1 VALAWAAGTFASLG
15 AVVLGLLVA
24 GHIGLA
30 PSVGRHQA
38 SLVWPGV
45 QAVVGTAATWAWWW
59 RVRRPPAHAS
69 PTGAAWRAGVPALL
83 LALEAAFLLSAG
95 IPFWSV
101 SSTYFATNPGVTALQ
116 RHVGSSLVGYG
127 ACRSLRF
134 LTANTSEVGI
144 WPNANIAYDVHEM
157 AVYDPILPDAY
168 FRELKALTG
177 QRTPPSL
184 SQLGLYCASI
194 TSVAE
199 ARVFGVQYVLDRPTR
214 FGPAGATFVGNVGD
228 EALYSIPG
236 AAQATW
242 TPVPAGGGALPT
254 EAPGTPVA
262 ASHPDPAS
270 WRVVVDAPA
279 PSMVR
284 FRLTDVPGWN
294 ATVNGRPVALAPWAG
309 AMMLEA
315 RVPPG
320 HDVIEL
326 HYWPAGFATGLD
338 VGAAVLVGLVVTG
351 VGGMAP
357 RSCRRRATP
366 GA

>member
-1 VALAWAAGTFASLG
+1 
-15 AVVLGLLVA
+15 
-24 GHIGLA
+24 
-30 PSVGRHQA
+30 
-38 SLVWPGV
+38 
-45 QAVVGTAATWAWWW
+45 
-59 RVRRPPAHAS
+59 
-69 PTGAAWRAGVPALL
+69 
-83 LALEAAFLLSAG
+83 
-95 IPFWSV
+95 
-101 SSTYFATNPGVTALQ
+101 
-116 RHVGSSLVGYG
+116 VGYG

-144 WPNANIAYDVHEM
+144 WPNANIAYGVHEM

-184 SQLGLYCASI
+184 SQLGMYCASI

-242 TPVPAGGGALPT
+242 TPVPAGGGAIPT

-262 ASHPDPAS
+262 VSHPDPAS
-270 WRVVVDAPA
+270 WRLVVDAPA

-284 FRLTDVPGWN
+284 FRLTDVPGWD

-315 RVPPG
+315 RVPAG

-326 HYWPAGFATGLD
+326 HYWPAGFSTGLE
-338 VGAAVLVGLVVTG
+338 VGAVVLVGLVVTG
-351 VGGMAP
+351 VGGVAR
-357 RSCRRRATP
+357 RSRRRRATP